1 MSLWNPGDVPAYP
14 PIRYTKDQ
22 PEASAWLRRGDAA
35 PDYQARANDSHTY
48 LATHVK
54 YHYLASQQQ
63 TDGDYALYRV
73 ELGPKAGG
81 PAPHF
86 HRTMSEAFF
95 VLSGTVNFYDGTEWM
110 DRTQNDFLYVPP
122 GGSHGWHN
130 ESDEPASM
138 LVLFAPGAP
147 RNYFFEGLA
156 RLGELT
162 EDGRREWF
170 ARHDNV
176 FIE

>member
-1 MSLWNPGDVPAYP
+1 VSLWNLEDVPPYP
-14 PIRYTKDQ
+14 PIRYAGDQ

-35 PDYQARANDSHTY
+35 PDYEARSRGKRTDFTNQ
-48 LATHVK
+48 VK
-54 YHYLASQQQ
+54 YHYLASQEQ

-73 ELGPKAGG
+73 ELAPNAGG

-95 VLSGTVNFYDGTEWM
+95 VLSGTITFYDGTEWVNGA
-110 DRTQNDFLYVPP
+110 QNDFLYVPP
-122 GGSHGWHN
+122 GGSHGWRN
-130 ESDEPASM
+130 DSDEPVSM

-156 RLGELT
+156 QLDQLT
-162 EDGRREWF
+162 DDERREWF
-170 ARHDNV
+170 DRHDNLY
-176 FIE
+176 IE